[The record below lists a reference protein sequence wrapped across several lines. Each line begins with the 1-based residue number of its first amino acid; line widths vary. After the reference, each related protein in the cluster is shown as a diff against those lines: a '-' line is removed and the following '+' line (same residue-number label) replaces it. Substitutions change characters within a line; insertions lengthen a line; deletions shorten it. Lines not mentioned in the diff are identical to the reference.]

1 VSLDADADAD
11 DDDDVDIDDDDDGI
25 VVEDI
30 GICIVDSSSPG
41 DVNEDERIPVRYS
54 RRSLILLLFLVP
66 LFVDVNDEK
75 IVEEEFIMFGKTAD
89 DDDDD
94 IDTSSYDDDPA
105 AAAADGCPDPD
116 LLFTLS
122 VPDPDPCPDDD
133 DDDGNCINNFVIV
146 LLISFC
152 NL

>member
-1 VSLDADADAD
+1 MSLDADADAD

-89 DDDDD
+89 DDDD
-94 IDTSSYDDDPA
+94 P

-122 VPDPDPCPDDD
+122 VPDHDPDPCPDDD

-152 NL
+152 NS